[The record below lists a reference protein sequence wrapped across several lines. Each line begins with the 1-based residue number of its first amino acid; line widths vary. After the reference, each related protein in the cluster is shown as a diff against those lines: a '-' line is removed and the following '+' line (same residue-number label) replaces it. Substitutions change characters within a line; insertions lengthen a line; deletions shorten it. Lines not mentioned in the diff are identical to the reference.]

1 MGKHVISPAVWLVL
15 LWLGVPCSGVQ
26 EGDLRLVGGQ
36 LPSEGRVEVYHHGS
50 WGTVCDD
57 SWDVAEAQ
65 VVCRQLRY
73 PGALSAVQGGKYGQG
88 SGPIWLDDLGCLGTE
103 SRLSGCSFKGWG
115 VSDCSHSE
123 DAGVVCERN
132 LLQENKQVYT
142 LDDTSSLSED
152 LERLFNNGRGCDF
165 NVTVQ
170 SPDGGE
176 SFCLHRLVLSMS
188 HESSTITFLQDL
200 DTININV
207 TQACQPHV
215 SKFLRYLYTRKIDIT
230 ISSVEC
236 IHQLATDFRMK
247 SLQEGAGRLFSWLL
261 PGDAT
266 FKSQVALYEYAVRA
280 GDGVLQETC
289 MQFLA
294 WNCEALIG
302 SPAWSDLSQSAMSV
316 LMSRSDVVV
325 PDEAFLLEGLESW
338 ILAQRGDDD
347 AEWLESL
354 LGLVRFPM
362 IPAEKLYDLQFISDL
377 YPHHKELY
385 REGMLRGFQFNTVAF
400 HKLQDQSNINKA
412 EYTPRIYTGSPWSLV
427 VNVSNVPDSYQYNY
441 HHGYGYSGYNS
452 RARSFE
458 TPLHNSL
465 LFHSEK
471 CGWSTDIFLTN
482 QECLNRGLRCE
493 SVPAAWMGPSRLF
506 QYQNITRF
514 SNKLLLNCEG
524 DYIFQIQDFKNNLAL
539 VPSNSTKGQSYPCES
554 ERYEYH
560 FIVQPQYEL

>member
-1 MGKHVISPAVWLVL
+1 MGKHVISSVVWLLL
-15 LWLGVPCSGVQ
+15 LWLSVSCSAIQ

-36 LPSEGRVEVYHHGS
+36 LLSEGRVEIYHDGQ

-73 PGALSAVQGGKYGQG
+73 PGALSATQGGKYGQG

-103 SRLSGCSFKGWG
+103 SRLSGCRFKGWG
-115 VSDCSHSE
+115 VTDCSHGE

-142 LDDTSSLSED
+142 LDDISSLRED
-152 LERLFNNGRGCDF
+152 LERLFNNGQDCDL

-170 SPDGGE
+170 SPDRGE

-188 HESSTITFLQDL
+188 HESSTIMFLQDL

-207 TQACQPHV
+207 TQACQPYV

-230 ISSVEC
+230 ISSVKC
-236 IHQLATDFRMK
+236 IHQLATDFRVK

-261 PGDAT
+261 PGDPT
-266 FKSQVALYEYAVRA
+266 FKSQVVLYEYAVQAADR
-280 GDGVLQETC
+280 VLQETC

-294 WNCEALIG
+294 WNCEALID
-302 SPAWSDLSQSAMSV
+302 SPAWSDLSQNAMSV

-325 PDEAFLLEGLESW
+325 PDEAFLLKGLESW
-338 ILAQRGDDD
+338 ILAQHGDDNV
-347 AEWLESL
+347 EWLESL

-377 YPHHKELY
+377 YPRHKELY
-385 REGMLRGFQFNTVAF
+385 REGMLRGFQFNTVPF
-400 HKLQDQSNINKA
+400 HKLKDYSNISKA

-427 VNVSNVPDSYQYNY
+427 VNVSNVPSSYQYNY
-441 HHGYGYSGYNS
+441 QYGYRGYNS

-471 CGWSTDIFLTN
+471 IGWSTDIFLNN
-482 QECLNRGLRCE
+482 QECQNRGLRCE
-493 SVPAAWMGPSRLF
+493 YVPAAWMGPDRFL

-524 DYIFQIQDFKNNLAL
+524 SYIFQIQDFKNNLAL
-539 VPSNSTKGQSYPCES
+539 VPSNSTMGQSYPCDS
-554 ERYEYH
+554 GDYKYH
-560 FIVQPQYEL
+560 FVVQPQYEL